1 MKRRMHP
8 FHRAINLF
16 VGFATLFGGLLGAA
30 YLFIVGGVSI
40 WQFFVAGSAL
50 ILGIAWIYDDLLD
63 PMDDRYPD
71 FAQDKSEI
79 EQQSV
84 DARANIR

>member
-8 FHRAINLF
+8 FHRAINLM
-16 VGFATLFGGLLGAA
+16 VGFATLFGGLLAAA
-30 YLFIVGGVSI
+30 YLFVMGEDSL
-40 WQFFVAGSAL
+40 WQFFVAGAAL

-71 FAQDKSEI
+71 YEQDRSELKSK
-79 EQQSV
+79 
-84 DARANIR
+84 